1 MQCDN
6 ENIFSACKIIRIW
19 YDKSKKINENWS
31 FKQEEDQK
39 FIECCKD
46 G

>member
-19 YDKSKKINENWS
+19 YDKSKKINENWR